1 MSLPCTYLDPSL
13 CKTIITAMKMISTM
27 LQPRLQQ
34 PDCNIRGSH
43 FMECIFIFRLASIV
57 YNTIYTNYHYN
68 EMNYGEFILVDI
80 DIGDLLT
87 ASNN

>member
-1 MSLPCTYLDPSL
+1 
-13 CKTIITAMKMISTM
+13 MKMILTM
-27 LQPRLQQ
+27 LLQPRLQQ

-43 FMECIFIFRLASIV
+43 FMGCIFIFRLASIV

-80 DIGDLLT
+80 EIGDLLT
-87 ASNN
+87 ASNNWKDIISN